1 MAKKI
6 ENLVGKLAFLA
17 GFILAIIL
25 GVFDKLDP
33 TWTIVL
39 VVIGLLVGLLNI
51 TGKESYS
58 FLLSGIS
65 LILASAL
72 GLGVMNAIPF
82 LARILVAIL
91 AIFVPATIIVAVK
104 NVFSLAKN

>member
-1 MAKKI
+1 MAKKNQ
-6 ENLVGKLAFLA
+6 NLIGRLAFLV

-25 GVFDKLDP
+25 GSFDKLDS

-58 FLLSGIS
+58 FMISGTVLIIS
-65 LILASAL
+65 SAL
-72 GLGVMNAIPF
+72 GLGVMNSIPF
-82 LARILVAIL
+82 LARILVALL
-91 AIFVPATIIVAVK
+91 AIFVPATIIVAVR
-104 NVFSLAKN
+104 NVFNLAKD

>member
-1 MAKKI
+1 MAKKVG
-6 ENLVGKLAFLA
+6 NLIGRLAFLA
-17 GFILAIIL
+17 GFILAIVL
-25 GVFDKLDP
+25 GALDKIDQ

-39 VVIGLLVGLLNI
+39 VIIGLLIGLLNI
-51 TGKESYS
+51 AGKESYS

-91 AIFVPATIIVAVK
+91 AIFVPATIIVAVR
-104 NVFSLAKN
+104 NVFGLAKN